1 MRCIFCEIEV
11 LNSGEHLGHPISLP
25 SRGVAHSD
33 CAEKDLIERRV
44 FCNIH
49 LSELP
54 LSDLYELRE
63 LALTEIN
70 VREGREND
78 TTDDNR
84 P

>member
-1 MRCIFCEIEV
+1 MKCIFCDANI
-11 LNSGEHLGHPISLP
+11 LNSAEHLGQPITLP
-25 SRGVAHSD
+25 SRGVAHSY

-54 LSDLYELRE
+54 LNDLYELRE

-70 VREGREND
+70 VREGSGGDEVD
-78 TTDDNR
+78 LF
-84 P
+84 

>member
-1 MRCIFCEIEV
+1 MRCIFCEAEV
-11 LNSGEHLGHPISLP
+11 LNSNERLGHPISLP
-25 SRGVAHSD
+25 TRGVAHSF

-54 LSDLYELRE
+54 LNDLYELRE

-70 VREGREND
+70 VREGNAS
-78 TTDDNR
+78 DDVDLF
-84 P
+84 